1 MNESFLAL
9 KATRNK
15 VDPPREYQ
23 SPAEFSYLLQ
33 GDRSSE
39 FLFLFLSTIM
49 KTGPGF
55 GGWSSHCL
63 RSVAI
68 WSECDHCMSLS
79 VSRLQQ

>member
-23 SPAEFSYLLQ
+23 SPAELSYLLQ

-39 FLFLFLSTIM
+39 FLFLCLSTLW
-49 KTGPGF
+49 KRGPV
-55 GGWSSHCL
+55 L
-63 RSVAI
+63 AA
-68 WSECDHCMSLS
+68 DHHT
-79 VSRLQQ
+79 VSDLWPSDQSMITVYVFISQ

>member
-9 KATRNK
+9 KVTRNK

-39 FLFLFLSTIM
+39 FLFLFLSIILAVLAADHHTVSDLW
-49 KTGPGF
+49 P
-55 GGWSSHCL
+55 SDQ
-63 RSVAI
+63 SVI
-68 WSECDHCMSLS
+68 TVYVFIS
-79 VSRLQQ
+79 Q